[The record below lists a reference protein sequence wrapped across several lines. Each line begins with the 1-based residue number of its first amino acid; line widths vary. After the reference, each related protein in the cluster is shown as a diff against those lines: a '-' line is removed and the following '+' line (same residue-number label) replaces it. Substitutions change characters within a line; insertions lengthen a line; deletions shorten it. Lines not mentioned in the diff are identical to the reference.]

1 MGNDIVDHLRAEEA
15 LRDATQVS
23 EVSKAQYEQVVSMIS
38 DIIWRYDVNA
48 NGENAGSYI
57 SPVADRLLGLR
68 EGTICNSFER
78 YFSYVHPDDLPVV
91 RQMLSEGLRT
101 LGKEWTK
108 EYRLIKEDGS
118 ILWVRSKGSA
128 YRQENGLTVGFGTT
142 SNITNSKLAEKS
154 LRNSEER
161 YRSVVENA
169 AEGIVVAQD
178 DRLQYA
184 NPRALRML
192 QVSLKEIGDAPFVYF
207 IHPDDRE
214 FVFDRYQKRIRGE
227 DVVQNYDFRV
237 LGKAGL
243 ITWVQISAVR
253 ITWDNRAA
261 TLNFLID
268 ITERK
273 KAEDALHYSETRY
286 KELFDNISS
295 GVAIYKA
302 KDDGNDFV
310 IQDLNKAGEK
320 LDGDLRED
328 LIGKSI
334 LEARPGIKE
343 FGLFDVFKRVW
354 KTGVPEHFP
363 IAHYLDTRLS
373 GWYENYVYRLPSG
386 EIVAVYDNLTEKK
399 QAEDRLNS
407 VMHRMEH
414 ILEATKTGLDIID
427 RNYNLRYVDPGWA
440 KRYGNW
446 DGRKCYEYFM
456 GRDTPCLG
464 CGIQRAFETGEKI
477 VSEEVLANE
486 GNKPIQVT
494 TIPYQDERGEWL
506 VAEVNVDIT
515 ERKLAEERL
524 LKTNRQLE
532 EIIVQA
538 KELALQ
544 AEMASIAKS
553 EFLANMSHEIRT
565 PMNAII
571 GMTGLLLDENLTS
584 EQREYAEII
593 RSSGQGLLVIIND
606 ILDFSKIEAN
616 KIELEYQPFYIG
628 RCVKEAL
635 DIVGI
640 AAFEKGLKTSCMI
653 KKGTPEIILGDSTR
667 IRQILVNL
675 LNNAVKFTNKGEVTV
690 LVSSRKLGS
699 ISHEI
704 HFEVKDTGIGIPDEK
719 KNRLFQSFS
728 QVDASIT
735 RKYGGTGLGLAIS
748 KRLVELMGGR
758 IWVDSELGVGST
770 FHFTVRVK
778 PTVCKPISCNQ
789 LSSLDL
795 AHPVDH
801 DLRILLAED
810 NTVNQM
816 VTQKMLN
823 KLGYRADVA
832 ENGIEVLQALEKK
845 TYDLILMD
853 LQMPEMDGLEATR
866 VIRQRM
872 TDGPKIIAMTASA
885 LVGDREM
892 CLAAGMD
899 GYISK
904 PVTFEELHAA
914 LQSCDK
920 RE

>member
-1 MGNDIVDHLRAEEA
+1 MSNDIVDHLSPEEA
-15 LRDATQVS
+15 LKDPMQVS
-23 EVSKAQYEQVVSMIS
+23 EISKAQYEQVVSMIS
-38 DIIWRYDVNA
+38 DIIWRYDVDA
-48 NGENAGSYI
+48 KGENVGSYI
-57 SPVADRLLGLR
+57 SPVADRLLGLPD
-68 EGTICNSFER
+68 GSISNSFER
-78 YFSYVHPDDLPVV
+78 YFSCVHPDDLPVV
-91 RQMLSEGLRT
+91 RQMLFEGIRM

-108 EYRLIKEDGS
+108 EYRLIKADGS
-118 ILWVRSKGSA
+118 ILWVRSRGSA
-128 YRQENGLTVGFGTT
+128 YGLENGLTVGFGTT
-142 SNITNSKLAEKS
+142 SDITDSKRAEKS
-154 LRNSEER
+154 LINSEER

-178 DRLQYA
+178 DKLQYA

-192 QVSLKEIGDAPFVYF
+192 QVSLKEIGDASFVYF
-207 IHPDDRE
+207 IHPDDRA

-237 LGKAGL
+237 LGKSGL
-243 ITWVQISAVR
+243 VTWVQISAVR
-253 ITWDNRAA
+253 IIWNNRSA

-273 KAEDALHYSETRY
+273 KMEDALHYSETRY

-295 GVAIYKA
+295 GVAIYRA
-302 KDDGNDFV
+302 IDDGNDF
-310 IQDLNKAGEK
+310 IIENLNKAGEK
-320 LDGDLRED
+320 LDGDFKRD

-343 FGLFDVFKRVW
+343 FGLFDVLKRVW
-354 KTGVPEHFP
+354 ETGVPEHFP
-363 IAHYLDTRLS
+363 IAHYQDTRLS

-386 EIVAVYDNLTEKK
+386 EIVAVYDNL
-399 QAEDRLNS
+399 S
-407 VMHRMEH
+407 
-414 ILEATKTGLDIID
+414 
-427 RNYNLRYVDPGWA
+427 
-440 KRYGNW
+440 
-446 DGRKCYEYFM
+446 
-456 GRDTPCLG
+456 
-464 CGIQRAFETGEKI
+464 
-477 VSEEVLANE
+477 
-486 GNKPIQVT
+486 
-494 TIPYQDERGEWL
+494 
-506 VAEVNVDIT
+506 
-515 ERKLAEERL
+515 ERKLAEEGL

-532 EIIVQA
+532 EIIVHA
-538 KELALQ
+538 KKLALQ

-616 KIELEYQPFYIG
+616 KIELECQPFYLG
-628 RCVKEAL
+628 RCVREAL

-640 AAFEKGLKTSCMI
+640 AAFEKGLKTSYSI
-653 KKGTPEIILGDSTR
+653 EKATPEIILGDSTR
-667 IRQILVNL
+667 IRQVLVNL

-690 LVSSRKLGS
+690 LVSSRKLEG

-728 QVDASIT
+728 QVDASTT
-735 RKYGGTGLGLAIS
+735 RKHGGTGLGLAIS

-758 IWVDSELGVGST
+758 IWVDSEVGVGSI
-770 FHFTVRVK
+770 FHFTIRVE
-778 PTVCKPISCNQ
+778 PTICKPAEFNP

-795 AHPVDH
+795 AHPANH
-801 DLRILLAED
+801 DLQILLAED

-832 ENGIEVLQALEKK
+832 ANGIEVLRALEQKA
-845 TYDLILMD
+845 YDVILMD

-866 VIRQRM
+866 IIRRRWP
-872 TDGPKIIAMTASA
+872 DKLRIIAMTASA

-914 LQSCDK
+914 LQSCEK

>member
-1 MGNDIVDHLRAEEA
+1 MSNDIVDHLRVEEA
-15 LRDATQVS
+15 LQDSAQVS
-23 EVSKAQYEQVVSMIS
+23 EVSKAQYEQVLSLIS
-38 DIIWRYDVNA
+38 DIIWRYDVDA

-57 SPVADRLLGLR
+57 SPVADRLLGLP
-68 EGTICNSFER
+68 EGSISNSFER

-91 RQMLSEGLRT
+91 RKMLFDGIRT

-108 EYRLIKEDGS
+108 EYRLIKADGS
-118 ILWVRSKGSA
+118 ILWVRSRGSA
-128 YRQENGLTVGFGTT
+128 YRLENGLTVGFGTT
-142 SNITNSKLAEKS
+142 CDITDSKRAEKS
-154 LRNSEER
+154 LINSEER

-178 DRLQYA
+178 DKLQYA

-192 QVSLKEIGDAPFVYF
+192 QVNLKGIGDASFVHF
-207 IHPDDRE
+207 IHPDDRA

-237 LGKAGL
+237 LGKSGL
-243 ITWVQISAVR
+243 VTWVQISAVR
-253 ITWDNRAA
+253 IIWNNRSA

-273 KAEDALHYSETRY
+273 KMEDALHYSETRY

-295 GVAIYKA
+295 GVAIYRA
-302 KDDGNDFV
+302 IDEGNDF
-310 IQDLNKAGEK
+310 IIENLNKAGEK
-320 LDGDLRED
+320 LDGDFKRD

-343 FGLFDVFKRVW
+343 FGLFDVLKRVW
-354 KTGVPEHFP
+354 ETGVPEHFP
-363 IAHYLDTRLS
+363 IAHYQDTRFS

-386 EIVAVYDNLTEKK
+386 EIVAVYDNL
-399 QAEDRLNS
+399 S
-407 VMHRMEH
+407 
-414 ILEATKTGLDIID
+414 
-427 RNYNLRYVDPGWA
+427 
-440 KRYGNW
+440 
-446 DGRKCYEYFM
+446 
-456 GRDTPCLG
+456 
-464 CGIQRAFETGEKI
+464 
-477 VSEEVLANE
+477 
-486 GNKPIQVT
+486 
-494 TIPYQDERGEWL
+494 
-506 VAEVNVDIT
+506 
-515 ERKLAEERL
+515 ERKLAEEEL

-538 KELALQ
+538 KKLALQ

-616 KIELEYQPFYIG
+616 KIELECQPFYLG
-628 RCVKEAL
+628 RCVREAL

-640 AAFEKGLKTSCMI
+640 AAFEKGLKTSYLI
-653 KKGTPEIILGDSTR
+653 EKDTPEIILGDSTR
-667 IRQILVNL
+667 IRQVLVNL

-690 LVSSRKLGS
+690 LVSSRKLEG

-728 QVDASIT
+728 QVDASTT
-735 RKYGGTGLGLAIS
+735 RKHGGTGLGLAIS

-758 IWVDSELGVGST
+758 IWVDSEVGVGSI
-770 FHFTVRVK
+770 FHFTIRVE
-778 PTVCKPISCNQ
+778 PTICKPAEFNQ

-795 AHPVDH
+795 AHPANH
-801 DLRILLAED
+801 DLQILLAED

-832 ENGIEVLQALEKK
+832 ANGIEVLRALEQKA
-845 TYDLILMD
+845 YDVILMD

-866 VIRQRM
+866 IIRRRWP
-872 TDGPKIIAMTASA
+872 DKLRIIAMTASA

-914 LQSCDK
+914 LQSCEK